1 LRAGIVVV
9 LGRRLLLLHKLWT
22 GLLPLND
29 EFAVMLVRLAKV
41 VGRRL
46 KAGKGRSVVAWAA
59 RRRLRT
65 LPRRRLRWVV
75 RRLRL
80 GGHAG

>member
-1 LRAGIVVV
+1 VFVAVAAVVVVAAVAVSNIVPLRAGIVVV

-46 KAGKGRSVVAWAA
+46 KAGKGRSVVA
-59 RRRLRT
+59 
-65 LPRRRLRWVV
+65 
-75 RRLRL
+75 
-80 GGHAG
+80 